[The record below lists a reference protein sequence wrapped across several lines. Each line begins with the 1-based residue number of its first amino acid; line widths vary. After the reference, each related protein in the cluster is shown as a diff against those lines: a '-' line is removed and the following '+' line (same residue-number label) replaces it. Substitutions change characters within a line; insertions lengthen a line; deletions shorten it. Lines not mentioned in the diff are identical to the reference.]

1 MEYRRLGRTG
11 LKLSEIGLGG
21 WLTFGDSVGESDA
34 DRIIR
39 RAFDLGINFYD
50 TANVYA
56 TGESERIMGQAL
68 SQFPREEII
77 LATKVRGRMWPGP
90 LGEGL
95 SRKHIIS
102 AVDHSLKRLGV
113 DYIDLYQI
121 HWPDAETPIE
131 ETLQALS
138 DLVHQGK
145 VLYVGCSN
153 FTAVELQDALDLA
166 EEYGLVRMDSVQP
179 HYNMIFRGPEDSLL
193 PLCAEEAIGVV
204 VYSPLA
210 QGLLSGRYHKGYKP
224 HPGERP
230 HTNEHFGKAY
240 LTAPNLKVVGELA
253 EMAKQSG
260 HTLAQYAL
268 AWILRRPEITSVIVG
283 ASKIEHIEDN
293 ARASGY
299 AIPDVELTAIDEVM
313 RGIVARV

>member
-193 PLCAEEAIGVV
+193 PPAGAGAAVGALPQRVQTPSGREAAHQRA
-204 VYSPLA
+204 LR
-210 QGLLSGRYHKGYKP
+210 QGLSDGPESQGRGRARGDGEAVRPYLGSVRPRLDPAPSGDHVGDR
-224 HPGERP
+224 RRLQDR
-230 HTNEHFGKAY
+230 AY
-240 LTAPNLKVVGELA
+240 
-253 EMAKQSG
+253 
-260 HTLAQYAL
+260 
-268 AWILRRPEITSVIVG
+268 
-283 ASKIEHIEDN
+283 
-293 ARASGY
+293 
-299 AIPDVELTAIDEVM
+299 
-313 RGIVARV
+313 RGQC

>member
-68 SQFPREEII
+68 SQFPREGII

-102 AVDHSLKRLGV
+102 AVDHSL
-113 DYIDLYQI
+113 I
-121 HWPDAETPIE
+121 
-131 ETLQALS
+131 
-138 DLVHQGK
+138 
-145 VLYVGCSN
+145 
-153 FTAVELQDALDLA
+153 
-166 EEYGLVRMDSVQP
+166 
-179 HYNMIFRGPEDSLL
+179 
-193 PLCAEEAIGVV
+193 
-204 VYSPLA
+204 
-210 QGLLSGRYHKGYKP
+210 KG
-224 HPGERP
+224 
-230 HTNEHFGKAY
+230 N
-240 LTAPNLKVVGELA
+240 
-253 EMAKQSG
+253 
-260 HTLAQYAL
+260 
-268 AWILRRPEITSVIVG
+268 ITSW
-283 ASKIEHIEDN
+283 S
-293 ARASGY
+293 ARRTSVEVPHST
-299 AIPDVELTAIDEVM
+299 IPCAT
-313 RGIVARV
+313 R